1 MGEKAVMTSEPIDA
15 TYFQDLLRQHE
26 LSVTPFRIN
35 LLKVLA
41 KVGVPLSVQQLA
53 EKFKTPIDKVT
64 LYRNLEAFEH
74 AGLICRMYFNG
85 QEALYEQRFTDH
97 HHHHLICTNCGR
109 IEDVPSCNVEAP
121 RTGSGFKIN
130 HHHLE
135 FYGLC
140 HQCQLKLKG
149 IE

>member
-1 MGEKAVMTSEPIDA
+1 MHDEPLDA
-15 TYFQDLLRQHE
+15 AYYQDLLREHE
-26 LSVTPFRIN
+26 LSVTPFRVK
-35 LLKVLA
+35 LLKLLA
-41 KVGVPLSVQQLA
+41 KLSVPLSVQNIA
-53 EKFKTPIDKVT
+53 AKFDEAVDKVT

-74 AGLICRMYFNG
+74 AGLVCRMYFNG

-109 IEDVPSCNVEAP
+109 IEDVAGCSIETP

-140 HQCQLKLKG
+140 HECQLKKQG
-149 IE
+149 II

>member
-1 MGEKAVMTSEPIDA
+1 MKTNEVDVMF
-15 TYFQDLLRQHE
+15 YQDLLRE
-26 LSVTPFRIN
+26 KALSVTPFRIK
-35 LLKVLA
+35 LLKLME
-41 KVGVPLSVQQLA
+41 KLHIPMSVQDIA
-53 EKFKTPIDKVT
+53 AKFDSAVDKVT
-64 LYRNLEAFEH
+64 LYRNLEAFEQ

-97 HHHHLICTNCGR
+97 HHHHLICTSCGR
-109 IEDVPSCNVEAP
+109 IEDVPGCEVEAP

-140 HQCQLKLKG
+140 HECQLRLRG
-149 IE
+149 ID